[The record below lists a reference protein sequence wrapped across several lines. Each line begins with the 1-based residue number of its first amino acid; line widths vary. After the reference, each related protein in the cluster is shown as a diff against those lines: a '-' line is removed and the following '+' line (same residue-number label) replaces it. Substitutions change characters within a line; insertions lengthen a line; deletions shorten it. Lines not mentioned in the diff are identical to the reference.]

1 MSRVGDA
8 ERPDRFQSN
17 LYEHASRTAVSMRSI
32 GNFPHSFSF
41 RAVFACFFFY
51 GGQVPFV
58 CYLFNFVFLVFSNS
72 YFTENQ
78 HKNLIF
84 FCCMGALIL
93 NFVLSSMLE
102 YHAREIVAADNTDV

>member
-1 MSRVGDA
+1 MSMLLGQPSACGALETFRI
-8 ERPDRFQSN
+8 
-17 LYEHASRTAVSMRSI
+17 VSLFVLSS
-32 GNFPHSFSF
+32 HVS
-41 RAVFACFFFY
+41 FFY